1 MRTSEDAHGDPVEA
15 LHDTE
20 AESGDEQGLTDLLDL
35 DQQEAAELGV
45 DLDPAAEPEPELD

>member
-45 DLDPAAEPEPELD
+45 DLDPAAETEPELD